1 MHSKDQ
7 KIINLIN
14 SDDSENKKLGF
25 GILKTILQEEN
36 VIYWYIKLHTLKIG
50 SATIFGRITELVKF
64 DASKSPAFNLPKIHT
79 YLVLNQCTL
88 ESAAEFMI
96 YNEHIMLHK
105 IYHNNTRHTN
115 VIKAYERIRYD
126 RYAEKFNKDL

>member
-7 KIINLIN
+7 KIINLIS

-25 GILKTILQEEN
+25 GILKTILREEN
-36 VIYWYIKLHTLKIG
+36 VISWYIKLHTLKLG
-50 SATIFGRITELVKF
+50 NATIFGKITELVKF
-64 DASKSPAFNLPKIHT
+64 DATTSPALNIPKIYA
-79 YLVLNQCTL
+79 YLILNQCTL
-88 ESAAEFMI
+88 ESASEFMI
-96 YNEHIMLHK
+96 YHENLMLHK
-105 IYHNNTRHTN
+105 IYQNNTRHTN